1 MKKNLLTL
9 SVLALSLSSNAQIIT
24 YVGDKSLVHVTKDA
38 LVYSG
43 GGVKVVGTGVV
54 DNSGN
59 IMVVG
64 SANSKFETV
73 DTNGSNKTNGGNFIL
88 RIIGSPTQNFRY
100 GQLYIEGLAQNN
112 ITGIVDKEYR
122 DEKHGTYQQIAL
134 PFYNKSLSSLGTELQ
149 RPFEDRRRSQKELLV
164 WNNKKV
170 RFDLLKTSNPSE
182 TTATAAQAGGG
193 ANTAYFAMGS
203 KDFDASAAKKI
214 LKGVPYADINVKE
227 TLKGAGDRI
236 DFGTNGSKTNYH
248 GERYNSYLQ
257 DAFSA
262 SSGLWTGNYGRNIY
276 QFGNPFLTNLDLSQL
291 KTQFPDLQGVRV
303 APIDVST
310 IDKGATF
317 SQNFRY
323 ISYTGLSQP
332 SGGGTPIPVGDI
344 DNAIIKPMQTFVIK
358 LNTGSDTPLD
368 FSSLRRFAY
377 KAATGSF
384 SKVTSSKRGTS
395 EASSVKQLAV
405 IAQNSKG
412 EEIGRTYYVVY
423 AGGVTGQPKTATTQ
437 VTASGNVIGTFEEN
451 KNGGIDESLQSTY
464 WLYINEANE
473 KDFKGKDILLALYSE
488 DVKSLK
494 FKIHENAQP
503 LRDGQSVLTSGE
515 SFYINIGGNKPV
527 QITNGKEIPVTVSK
541 SVAFSLYYGVPTTLA
556 VVDEK
561 IEKPSETFL
570 AYDATVSAYR
580 LVFDKLWKSAK
591 VQVFDMTGKL
601 ILSQDNAKTS
611 TDFVIHLPQETHG
624 AYIVTAVSETGKKFT
639 QKIVK
644 Q

>member
-24 YVGDKSLVHVTKDA
+24 YVGDKSSVYVAKDA

-43 GGVKVVGTGVV
+43 GGVKVVGSGVV

-64 SANSKFETV
+64 DGSSKFETV
-73 DTNGSNKTNGGNFIL
+73 VTNGTNKTNGGNFIL
-88 RIIGSPTQNFRY
+88 RMTGSSIQDFRY
-100 GQLYIEGLAQNN
+100 GQLYIKGLDQAN

-134 PFYNKSLSSLGTELQ
+134 PFYDKSLSALGTELG
-149 RPFEDRRRSQKELLV
+149 RSFEDKRRSQKELLV
-164 WNNKKV
+164 WDNKTV
-170 RFDLLKTSNPSE
+170 RFDLLTTSGSA
-182 TTATAAQAGGG
+182 TTATAARPGGR
-193 ANTAYFAMGS
+193 ASTAYFAMGS
-203 KDFDASAAKKI
+203 KGFDASVAKKT
-214 LKGVPYADINVKE
+214 LKGVPYADSNVTE
-227 TLKGAGDRI
+227 TLKGAGDGI
-236 DFGTNGSKTNYH
+236 DFGLGGSTRNNH
-248 GERYNSYLQ
+248 GEPYNTYLQ

-262 SSGLWTGNYGRNIY
+262 SSGLWTGNYGKNIY

-291 KTQFPDLQGVRV
+291 KTLFPDLQGVRV
-303 APIDVST
+303 APIGVT
-310 IDKGATF
+310 TTGKGATF

-323 ISYTGLSQP
+323 ITYAGLSGP
-332 SGGGTPIPVGDI
+332 SGGKPVGDI
-344 DNAIIKPMQTFVIK
+344 NNAIIRPMQTFVVK
-358 LNTGSDTPLD
+358 LSGGSTTPLD
-368 FSSLRRFAY
+368 FSLLRRFAY
-377 KAATGSF
+377 TAATKPF
-384 SKVTSSKRGTS
+384 SNVTSSKRGVS
-395 EASSVKQLAV
+395 VASSVKQLAV

-437 VTASGNVIGTFEEN
+437 VTASGNAVIGTFEEN
-451 KNGGIDESLQSTY
+451 KNGGIDQSLQSTY

-515 SFYINIGGNKPV
+515 SFYINIGDNKPV
-527 QITNGKEIPVTVSK
+527 QITNGKEIPVTVSE
-541 SVAFSLYYGVPTTLA
+541 SAAFSLYYGVPTTLA

-570 AYDATVSAYR
+570 AYDTAVSAYR

>member
-64 SANSKFETV
+64 DANSKFETV
-73 DTNGSNKTNGGNFIL
+73 ATNGSNKTDGGNFIL
-88 RIIGSPTQNFRY
+88 RITGNPTQNFRY
-100 GQLYIEGLAQNN
+100 GQLYIKGLAQSN

-134 PFYNKSLSSLGTELQ
+134 PFYNKSLSALGTELG
-149 RPFEDRRRSQKELLV
+149 RPFEDKRRSQKELLV
-164 WNNKKV
+164 WDNKKV
-170 RFDLLKTSNPSE
+170 RFDLLKTSESSA
-182 TTATAAQAGGG
+182 TTVTAARAGGS
-193 ANTAYFAMGS
+193 ASTAYFAMGALGFDPS
-203 KDFDASAAKKI
+203 TPNRTIKGIPYADANVSGILEGADKVNFGSGGSARNYYGEPYNTYLQDGFDAS
-214 LKGVPYADINVKE
+214 
-227 TLKGAGDRI
+227 T
-236 DFGTNGSKTNYH
+236 
-248 GERYNSYLQ
+248 GEWQ
-257 DAFSA
+257 
-262 SSGLWTGNYGRNIY
+262 GNYGKNIY

-291 KTQFPDLQGVRV
+291 KTHFRDLQGVRV
-303 APIDVST
+303 APIDVTT

-317 SQNFRY
+317 SKSFRY
-323 ISYTGLSQP
+323 ITYTGLSG
-332 SGGGTPIPVGDI
+332 SSVGTSIPVGDI

-358 LNTGSDTPLD
+358 LSRGNATPLD

-384 SKVTSSKRGTS
+384 SKVTSSKRGIS
-395 EASSVKQLAV
+395 VASSVKQLAV

-515 SFYINIGGNKPV
+515 SFYINIGDNKPV
-527 QITNGKEIPVTVSK
+527 QITNGKEIPVTVSE
-541 SVAFSLYYGVPTTLA
+541 SAAFSLYYGVPTTLA

-570 AYDATVSAYR
+570 AYDAAVSAYR

>member
-24 YVGDKSLVHVTKDA
+24 YVGDKSSVYVAKDA

-43 GGVKVVGTGVV
+43 GGVKVVGAGVV

-64 SANSKFETV
+64 DARSKFETV
-73 DTNGSNKTNGGNFIL
+73 DTNGRNKTNGGNFVL
-88 RIIGSPTQNFRY
+88 RMTGSSIQDFRY
-100 GQLYIEGLAQNN
+100 GQLYIKGLAQNN
-112 ITGIVDKEYR
+112 ITGIVDKEYK

-134 PFYNKSLSSLGTELQ
+134 PFYEKSLSELGTELK

-164 WNNKKV
+164 WDNEKV
-170 RFDLLKTSNPSE
+170 RFDLLNTRGSGA
-182 TTATAAQAGGG
+182 TTATAARAGGS
-193 ANTAYFAMGS
+193 ASTAYFAMGAS
-203 KDFDASAAKKI
+203 GFDPSTQNRTVKGIPYADANVSGI
-214 LKGVPYADINVKE
+214 LKGADKVNFGPGGSTRNYYGEPYN
-227 TLKGAGDRI
+227 T
-236 DFGTNGSKTNYH
+236 
-248 GERYNSYLQ
+248 YLQ
-257 DAFSA
+257 DAFDA
-262 SSGLWTGNYGRNIY
+262 SIGEWQGNYGKNIY

-291 KTQFPDLQGVRV
+291 KTLFPDLQGVRV
-303 APIDVST
+303 APIGVT
-310 IDKGATF
+310 TTGKGATF
-317 SQNFRY
+317 SQNFKY
-323 ISYTGLSQP
+323 ISYTGLSAP
-332 SGGGTPIPVGDI
+332 SGGASVPVGDI
-344 DNAIIKPMQTFVIK
+344 NSAIIKPMQTFVIK
-358 LNTGSDTPLD
+358 LRGGSATQLD

-377 KAATGSF
+377 TAATGPF
-384 SKVTSSKRGTS
+384 SNVTSSKRGVS
-395 EASSVKQLAV
+395 VASSVKQLAV

-451 KNGGIDESLQSTY
+451 KNGGIDKSLQSTY

-503 LRDGQSVLTSGE
+503 LGDGQSVLTSGE
-515 SFYINIGGNKPV
+515 SFYINIGDNKPV
-527 QITNGKEIPVTVSK
+527 QITNGKEIPVTVSE
-541 SVAFSLYYGVPTTLA
+541 SAAFSLYYGVPTTLA

-570 AYDATVSAYR
+570 AYDTAVSAYR